1 MYNFIGVLLCVDEYV
16 CENGG
21 RFAVN
26 TKSFFRNF
34 IALIIAFIV
43 LIRTDEKFKF
53 NKKNLPE
60 LLLRSIFG
68 TMGIL
73 CNFYAIDHLV
83 LSDAS
88 MLNKLSP
95 FLRLYARILCLKKR

>member
-1 MYNFIGVLLCVDEYV
+1 MYNFIGVLLCIDEYV
-16 CENGG
+16 RKNGR

-26 TKSFFRNF
+26 TKKLFQKF

-68 TMGIL
+68 TMGI
-73 CNFYAIDHLV
+73 CV
-83 LSDAS
+83 TS
-88 MLNKLSP
+88 M
-95 FLRLYARILCLKKR
+95 R

>member
-16 CENGG
+16 RKNGR

-53 NKKNLPE
+53 NKKE
-60 LLLRSIFG
+60 F
-68 TMGIL
+68 
-73 CNFYAIDHLV
+73 A
-83 LSDAS
+83 
-88 MLNKLSP
+88 
-95 FLRLYARILCLKKR
+95 